1 MFVAASSRCFSDLPF
16 GEACQAL
23 TDLEYDKFEIWM
35 SESSQHLKPSEV
47 VGNTERFV
55 ALLRDVTRLSPIAL
69 CLGEDVPQEV
79 FEGLCKLGKTIKVAQ
94 ITLPAAEIG
103 TPFNEEIDRLR
114 QRLAASNVAGIRLS
128 LKTETGRLTEDPR
141 TAVEICQAIPGL
153 GLTLDLSH
161 YISGKFANQRYEQ
174 VYPYAYHVHLRDSS
188 RTDLQ
193 VPVGL
198 GEIDYGKVIAQLKR
212 CDYNRALSVEI
223 LPELLKGADRALE
236 MRKMRMLLET
246 LL

>member
-1 MFVAASSRCFSDLPF
+1 MFVAASTRCFSDLSF
-16 GEACQAL
+16 GDACQAL

-35 SESSQHLKPSEV
+35 SESGQHLKASDV
-47 VGNTERFV
+47 VGNADRFV
-55 ALLRDVTRLSPIAL
+55 ALLRDSSRLTPIAISL
-69 CLGEDVPQEV
+69 AEDVPQEV
-79 FEGLCKLGKTIKVAQ
+79 FEGLCKLGKIIKVAQ
-94 ITLPAAEIG
+94 ITLPAAELG

-114 QRLAASNVAGIRLS
+114 KRLAAANVSGIRLS

-153 GLTLDLSH
+153 GLTLDVSY

-174 VYPYAYHVHLRDSS
+174 VYPYAYHTHLRDTTPSE
-188 RTDLQ
+188 LQ

-198 GEIDYGKVIAQLKR
+198 GEIDYSKVIAQLRR
-212 CDYNRALSVEI
+212 CDYQRALSVEI
-223 LPELLKGADRALE
+223 LPELLKGSDRALE
-236 MRKMRMLLET
+236 MRKIRMLLET